1 MTPTLNV
8 RSHVGYDDVD
18 DYMDVSKAN
27 FLLSE
32 ASILPQELGF
42 LGAGRALKC
51 NILIYIS

>member
-1 MTPTLNV
+1 MEKTLNV
-8 RSHVGYDDVD
+8 RSRVGYDDVD

-51 NILIYIS
+51 NISIYIS